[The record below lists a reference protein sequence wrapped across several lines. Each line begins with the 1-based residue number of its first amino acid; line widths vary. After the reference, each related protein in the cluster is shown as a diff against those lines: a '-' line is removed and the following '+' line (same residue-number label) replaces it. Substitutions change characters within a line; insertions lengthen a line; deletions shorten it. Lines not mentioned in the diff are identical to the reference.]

1 MNTINPPSLSR
12 VANEIEHGRMLA
24 ESGAESIWGWGTPA
38 GQQRARRRADMI
50 ARGAGLGPNV
60 RALEIGCGTGMFTEM
75 FARSGAQLVA
85 VDISGD
91 LLRQARERGLPREQV
106 QFVEKPFEAWDME
119 GPFDA
124 VIGSSLLHHLDLDAA
139 LPRIYELLKPGGLMS
154 FAEPNMLN
162 PQIIVQKNI
171 PWIKKRLGDSPDETA
186 FVRWPFRN
194 RLAQVGFKDISIL
207 PFDWL
212 HPATPESMINAVSSI
227 GSLIERVPGLRE
239 FAGSL
244 YIRSSRPFGPGR

>member
-106 QFVEKPFEAWDME
+106 QFVEKPFEACDME